1 MTHSF
6 KDIMVEATEM
16 FNISTRMAEEE
27 IASKS
32 PDEIV
37 VGSLMELAKSCKG
50 LMREAKKRAEEIV

>member
-6 KDIMVEATEM
+6 KDIMAEATEM

-27 IASKS
+27 ISSKD

-37 VGSLMELAKSCKG
+37 IGSLMELAKSCKG
-50 LMREAKKRAEEIV
+50 LMREAKKRAVKV